1 MPTIAQERDR
11 EVPSRMRIGELA
23 ARAEVSHRT
32 VHYYERIGLLQPSE
46 RHGKGYRYYDA
57 EALARLRKI
66 RQLQE
71 LGLNLEE
78 IGEVIDLYFA
88 DPSGVTG
95 KRRVR
100 EILQGHLAEAER
112 KRAEL
117 ERFCADLRSGI
128 ARLDRLIA
136 EAEHS
141 AS

>member
-1 MPTIAQERDR
+1 MPL
-11 EVPSRMRIGELA
+11 VPLESPDAPARMRIGELA

-32 VHYYERIGLLQPSE
+32 VHYYERLGLLRPSE

-57 EALARLRKI
+57 ESLARLRKI

-71 LGLNLEE
+71 LGLNLDE
-78 IGEVIDLYFA
+78 IGEVLDLYFS
-88 DPSGVTG
+88 DPTGVRG

-100 EILQGHLAEAER
+100 EILAGHLAEARR

-117 ERFCADLRSGI
+117 DRFCTDLEAGL

-136 EAEHS
+136 DAEA
-141 AS
+141 AG